1 MQAFATEV
9 ITRAALAAGLPEGR
23 VMAAVKKDNLT
34 IDRPRV
40 EMQFLPEKYTRT
52 GRKLGVS
59 REKVKGVDGTEK
71 LMLVRKRELYVV
83 ELPGNVHVRS
93 AARAWLVRG
102 ASAVGGALPRGGND
116 SRGNWVKIQVR
127 KATFSRPPDK
137 RVGDTVI
144 EVFTRANRLFTLTFT
159 GRITAEETEELIPSY
174 TITPNIRKA

>member
-23 VMAAVKKDNLT
+23 VMAAVKKDNLI

-83 ELPGNVHVRS
+83 ELPVNVNVLSEDRE
-93 AARAWLVRG
+93 WLERFSYAFV
-102 ASAVGGALPRGGND
+102 AALPRGGND
-116 SRGNWVKIQVR
+116 SRGNWVKVLAQ
-127 KATFSRPPDK
+127 KAAFYRPPDK
-137 RVGDTVI
+137 RVGDEVI
-144 EVFTRANRLFTLTFT
+144 EVFSRVNRLYTLTFT
-159 GRITAEETEELIPSY
+159 GRITAEETEELITSH
-174 TITPNIRKA
+174 TINSIIKT